1 MLLSPLSFFSRLFVN
16 LHLTGAK
23 LIFMFASLNNQETS
37 QVGASIY
44 RYIYRF
50 AQMISSYKRGLHILV
65 WWKGQILF
73 ESNVPI
79 LFHYPKPGSVLY
91 PSTQFKPHSQ
101 SCSGNPSNLISSSV
115 HLSQCL
121 AFSTAIL
128 PVHSCW
134 GDTDKPADGSWLLHQ
149 WYVFWSLLLGWF
161 GVQWPPCPLIAGW
174 SPLLYGWS
182 PS

>member
-16 LHLTGAK
+16 LHLTGPK

-79 LFHYPKPGSVLY
+79 LFQYPKPDSVLY

-101 SCSGNPSNLISSSV
+101 SCSGN
-115 HLSQCL
+115 
-121 AFSTAIL
+121 FTIL
-128 PVHSCW
+128 PIWSVPLFIC
-134 GDTDKPADGSWLLHQ
+134 PNVLL
-149 WYVFWSLLLGWF
+149 
-161 GVQWPPCPLIAGW
+161 
-174 SPLLYGWS
+174 SPLQYCQCTVVGEILINQQMEDGYYINGMCS
-182 PS
+182 GVYF